1 MKIYNLTISMTD
13 KTEEELLKQFNEK
26 DVIKIF
32 ELLFND
38 KGLDV
43 EVKPIEKPSTLIR
56 NFVNDHLNQKE

>member
-1 MKIYNLTISMTD
+1 MTD